1 MENAVCAVKMMK
13 IMSKHIPTEQLINF
27 ADGILTGGESGNVQT
42 HLKGCESCKTELSRF
57 EKVLGVMRADVS
69 ADAPTES
76 VMWAKNLF
84 CTRQFA
90 PRETMVQ
97 KILAVL
103 QVDISQLSPAFGERS
118 AATAAQML
126 FQAGD
131 NSVDLRVS
139 LGEKGLKL
147 MGQVLGGGFENCSI
161 ILRGGKK
168 DITASANE
176 LAEFTLTGVK
186 AGTYEMTLT
195 SGTRQIVLE
204 SLVLK

>member
-1 MENAVCAVKMMK
+1 MENAVCAVKVMK
-13 IMSKHIPTEQLINF
+13 IMSKHIPTKQLINL
-27 ADGILTGGESGNVQT
+27 ADGTLTDGESGNMQT
-42 HLKGCESCKTELSRF
+42 HVKGCESCKTELSRF
-57 EKVLGVMRADVS
+57 EKVLEAMRADVS
-69 ADAPTES
+69 ADAPAES
-76 VMWAKNLF
+76 VMWAKDLF
-84 CTRQFA
+84 RTRQFA

-97 KILAVL
+97 KVLAVL
-103 QVDISQLSPAFGERS
+103 QVDLSQLSPAFGERS

-139 LGEKGLKL
+139 PAEKGVKL

-161 ILRGGKK
+161 VLSGGKK
-168 DITASANE
+168 DITGNANE

-195 SGTRQIVLE
+195 SGTQQIVLE
-204 SLVLK
+204 NLVLK